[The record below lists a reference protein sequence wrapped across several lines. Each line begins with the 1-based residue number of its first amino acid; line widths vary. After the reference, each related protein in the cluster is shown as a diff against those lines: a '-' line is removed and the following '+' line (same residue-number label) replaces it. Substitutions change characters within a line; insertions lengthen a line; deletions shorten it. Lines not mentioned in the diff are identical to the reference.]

1 MKGQILSKLLAN
13 APLTYVVLSFS
24 NFFIFFKIL
33 SKLSYLYNTLVIFS
47 YLKQQI
53 FLTSASE
60 SSKNLTKIS
69 ILVCFILFVI

>member
-13 APLTYVVLSFS
+13 VTITYVVLSFS

-33 SKLSYLYNTLVIFS
+33 TKISSLYNTLVIFS
-47 YLKQQI
+47 NLKQQI

-60 SSKNLTKIS
+60 SSNNLINIS
-69 ILVCFILFVI
+69 LLVCFILFVI